1 MALVGRAVLLL
12 LVISAVL
19 FALYAATGQARY
31 KSWGLKTL
39 MCTLIAAF
47 GFFAVLIVERI

>member
-39 MCTLIAAF
+39 MCTLIAAV